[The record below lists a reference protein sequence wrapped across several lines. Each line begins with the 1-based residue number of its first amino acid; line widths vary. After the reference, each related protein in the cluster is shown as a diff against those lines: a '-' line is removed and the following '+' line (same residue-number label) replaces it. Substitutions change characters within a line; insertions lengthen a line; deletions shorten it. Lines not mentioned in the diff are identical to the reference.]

1 MKLKFTYGLVGNDNI
16 APASDRFFYLSDVN
30 LNEGGRS
37 YTWGDDYSNYFNG
50 YNIYRYSNPNVTWE
64 VAEKTNYGLEIE
76 FFENLLLQ
84 VDYFTEH
91 RKKIYESRPV
101 FPQTAGLTT
110 SISSNTGEVSSHGI
124 DIALDYNN
132 AFPSGLYVTGRG
144 TFTYATNEILVKN
157 EPQYP
162 YSYLSEIGY
171 HTNQPRGYIA
181 DRLFIDEADII
192 NSPEQFNGLSGGEY
206 TYLPGDIKYVD
217 VNEDGKINELDRM
230 PIGKPYVPEIVFG
243 FGASIGYKNIDISF
257 FFQGAGNTSFFVD
270 PNAVAPFI
278 NERNALSVITNNN
291 WSENNPDPYAFWP
304 RLSTEIVENNN
315 HNSTWWLR
323 DGDFIRLKNI
333 ELGYTLPKELIGD
346 NDLKTRF
353 YLSGLNLFNYS
364 SFDLW
369 DIEMAGNG
377 LGYPP
382 QRILNAGVQLNF

>member
-1 MKLKFTYGLVGNDNI
+1 MILSASLTSKSNHKL
-16 APASDRFFYLSDVN
+16 
-30 LNEGGRS
+30 
-37 YTWGDDYSNYFNG
+37 YF
-50 YNIYRYSNPNVTWE
+50 S
-64 VAEKTNYGLEIE
+64 
-76 FFENLLLQ
+76 
-84 VDYFTEH
+84 
-91 RKKIYESRPV
+91 
-101 FPQTAGLTT
+101 
-110 SISSNTGEVSSHGI
+110 
-124 DIALDYNN
+124 
-132 AFPSGLYVTGRG
+132 
-144 TFTYATNEILVKN
+144 
-157 EPQYP
+157 
-162 YSYLSEIGY
+162 
-171 HTNQPRGYIA
+171 
-181 DRLFIDEADII
+181 
-192 NSPEQFNGLSGGEY
+192 
-206 TYLPGDIKYVD
+206 
-217 VNEDGKINELDRM
+217 
-230 PIGKPYVPEIVFG
+230 
-243 FGASIGYKNIDISF
+243 DISF